1 LKIMNMNRKIVVALT
16 GASGSAYGVRLV
28 EALSSEGREVLLVV
42 SRAGETVLELET
54 GLSSRDLL
62 KPGVVLLHEEEI
74 AASIASG
81 SFRTEGMVIA
91 PCSMKTLTAVA
102 TGQAANLIQRAADV
116 TLKEK
121 RRLILVP
128 RETPL
133 NRIHLDNMLKAH
145 DAGAL
150 IMPAMPA
157 FYGKPGGID
166 DLVDSLTGRILDSLG
181 IENNLATR
189 WKDPESR

>member
-1 LKIMNMNRKIVVALT
+1 MNMNRKIVVALT

>member
-1 LKIMNMNRKIVVALT
+1 MNMNRKIVVALT

-166 DLVDSLTGRILDSLG
+166 DLVDSLTGRILDSRG

>member
-1 LKIMNMNRKIVVALT
+1 MKIMNMNRKIVVALT